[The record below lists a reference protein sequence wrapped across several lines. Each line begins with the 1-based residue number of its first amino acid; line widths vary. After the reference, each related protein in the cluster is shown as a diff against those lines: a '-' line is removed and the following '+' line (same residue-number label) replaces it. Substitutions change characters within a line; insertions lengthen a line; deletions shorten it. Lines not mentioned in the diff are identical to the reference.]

1 LFGKTAF
8 CFDSVSTASTPK
20 KQFSLKNCFFR
31 QLSTSFR
38 RQKSSFLKKKTV
50 FWLEIEKT
58 AFYYGK
64 LLFWYR
70 AWALLGPSLAVPG
83 AVLKNFWP

>member
-1 LFGKTAF
+1 MFLAVFSISTASTAF
-8 CFDSVSTASTPK
+8 RQRFDSVSTA
-20 KQFSLKNCFFR
+20 FR
-31 QLSTSFR
+31 HR
-38 RQKSSFLKKKTV
+38 KSSFLKKKTV